1 MISKLLKKI
10 WIRCFTG
17 NPYQIKSFIDLYRP
31 KTGEAIDR
39 PESLTGIL
47 LHEEGQSVA
56 YNLPLITYNQTVP
69 QQTVGGQP
77 RFKTNGVFKE
87 PHRYLYSVSNGTVWG
102 SIGLV
107 YDSKRRCFIDE
118 SAKEWTVDLSDS
130 ALTNVVHFPQKT
142 YMDGT
147 TLSCLTNGADGGF
160 YHFLFESIVKIHFAM
175 PLMRHVDHI
184 LFNGPAT
191 DWKLKWLQRANVDT
205 SKIIWATNTAHY
217 ECEQLLFTGRLVND
231 QQINPWSIDAL
242 KALFNITPTEQPAP
256 CKIIWISRK
265 GAASRDIVWER
276 PLLEHFPSIETI
288 DLSELSAIETIEK
301 MQSATHIITPHGA
314 GLSNIYLCNKGTH
327 ILELYP
333 DGMLFKPCFY
343 RLSSV
348 CQLKHHVAWLNFE
361 DEHDSKQGLA
371 FLKTSLNN
379 FVCQN

>member
-1 MISKLLKKI
+1 MIAKLLKKI

-17 NPYQIKSFIDLYRP
+17 NPYQIKSFTDLYRH

-47 LHEEGQSVA
+47 LREAGQPVV
-56 YNLPLITYNQTVP
+56 YNLPLITYNQIVP
-69 QQTVGGQP
+69 QQTVSGQP

-87 PHRYLYSVSNGTVWG
+87 PERWLYSISNGTVWG
-102 SIGLV
+102 SVGLL
-107 YDSKRRCFIDE
+107 YDGKRRCFIDE

-142 YMDGT
+142 FLEGT

-160 YHFLFESIVKIHFAM
+160 YHFLFESIVKIQFAM
-175 PLMRHVDHI
+175 PIIKHVDHI

-191 DWKLKWLQRANVDT
+191 DWKLKWLQRANIDT
-205 SKIIWATNTAHY
+205 SKIIWTNNTAHY

-231 QQINPWSIDAL
+231 QQINPWSIAAL
-242 KALFNITPTEQPAP
+242 KSLFNITPTDQPTQH
-256 CKIIWISRK
+256 KVLWITRK
-265 GAASRDIVWER
+265 GAGSRDIVWER
-276 PLLEHFPSIETI
+276 QLLQHFPSIEII
-288 DLSELSAIETIEK
+288 DLSDLDVVETIQK
-301 MQSATHIITPHGA
+301 MRCATHIIAPHGA
-314 GLSNIYLCNKGTH
+314 GLSNIYLCNTGTH

-333 DGMLFKPCFY
+333 DGMLFKPCFH

-361 DEHDSKQGLA
+361 NEHDTKQGLT
-371 FLKTSLNN
+371 FLKTLLND